1 MRVILKQSVP
11 KVGKEGQVVSVKPGF
26 ARNFLFPQGMAIV
39 ADKAQLK
46 ALEVRNSRIAQQ
58 LEDTKSGAENEAE
71 KLNGKTVRIQAKAG
85 ELGRLFG
92 AVTSQDVAD
101 AIKQDLGVELEKKQ
115 VGLLQPI
122 KRLGTFGVE
131 IDLHRLVDCE
141 VNVEVFDPEYVGVE
155 EERMEELDEVLA
167 EDEAEKE
174 AALQAT
180 IEASSAEEAS
190 EEAAP
195 AEESADEEETN

>member
-46 ALEVRNSRIAQQ
+46 ALEIRNSRIAQQ
-58 LEDTKSGAENEAE
+58 LEDTKSGAEQQAE
-71 KLNGKTVRIQAKAG
+71 KLNGKSVRIQAKAG

-122 KRLGTFGVE
+122 KRLGTFSIE

-141 VNVEVFDPEYVGVE
+141 VNVEVFDPEYIGVE

-180 IEASSAEEAS
+180 IEASSEAAPE
-190 EEAAP
+190 EEAA
-195 AEESADEEETN
+195 AEESEEEAN